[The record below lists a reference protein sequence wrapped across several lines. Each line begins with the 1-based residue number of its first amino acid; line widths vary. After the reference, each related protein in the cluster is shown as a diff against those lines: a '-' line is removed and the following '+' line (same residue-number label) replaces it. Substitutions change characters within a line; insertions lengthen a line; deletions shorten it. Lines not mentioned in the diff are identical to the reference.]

1 PLLHGGFFHLDRRGA
16 GTAHQVMVVF
26 LCGAG
31 SVDGLSR
38 VGAQDIDLTGVAQ
51 GLYGPVNRGESDL
64 GTFGAQVRVQVL
76 RAAETGGLSQR
87 LTDNFASRTHLVT
100 LPRSLWSIVPTSSSF
115 GASPPRRWRV
125 GRWPNQPDTTSRQT
139 LSMTNTTARP
149 KLARANRT
157 MVAPGARSV

>member
-1 PLLHGGFFHLDRRGA
+1 LRREGA
-16 GTAHQVMVVF
+16 
-26 LCGAG
+26 
-31 SVDGLSR
+31 
-38 VGAQDIDLTGVAQ
+38 
-51 GLYGPVNRGESDL
+51 VNRGESDL

-115 GASPPRRWRV
+115 GVSPPRGWR
-125 GRWPNQPDTTSRQT
+125 GRRLPNMP
-139 LSMTNTTARP
+139 NTTARP

>member
-76 RAAETGGLSQR
+76 RAAETGGLGQR
-87 LTDNFASRTHLVT
+87 LTDSFAARTHLVT

-115 GASPPRRWRV
+115 GVPPPSGWRGRRLANM
-125 GRWPNQPDTTSRQT
+125 PTTP
-139 LSMTNTTARP
+139 ARP
-149 KLARANRT
+149 KL
-157 MVAPGARSV
+157 